1 MEEVSQAI
9 TYYESLVDEYPQPE
23 SWAFNLRKAIGTLQ
37 HSIARTNFYR
47 YLFNPKDY
55 KFKSEVETITKEDAI
70 EFDKRAAAFDKEN
83 AHTKY
88 SNGSK
93 VKIVYGNNLKDNG
106 CKSMVSTSQSVQE
119 EKSRTEFETSD
130 ESSLEKL

>member
-9 TYYESLVDEYPQPE
+9 TYYETLVDEYPQPE
-23 SWAFNLRKAIGTLQ
+23 SWASNLRKAIGTLK
-37 HSIARTNFYR
+37 HSIERTNFYR

-55 KFKSEVETITKEDAI
+55 TFKSEVETITKQDAI
-70 EFDKRAAAFDKEN
+70 EFDKQAAAFDKEN

-93 VKIVYGNNLKDNG
+93 VKIVYGKKIKDNG
-106 CKSMVSTSQSVQE
+106 KSLVRSSEIVQE
-119 EKSRTEFETSD
+119 EKSWQESEGCN
-130 ESSLEKL
+130 ESSLENL